1 MRNAVFVSLAC
12 CAMCAAA
19 AARAQ
24 NESSAS
30 ASSTSASAAS
40 GVPVERLVA
49 VVSHK
54 IGKPFVLDPRVR
66 ADVVIEGKAP
76 ADLSYAELL
85 DVLDAYGFAAFDDG
99 RFVRVVPESLIRTE
113 AIPTITTRDT
123 RPGPEYVSELIVVK
137 NVSAPQLVPIL
148 RPLVRSSGHLVAYPE
163 SQTLLIVDRFENVRR
178 LEGLIHALD
187 GAGAGH
193 ARPPDKSAEQSD
205 GH

>member
-1 MRNAVFVSLAC
+1 M
-12 CAMCAAA
+12 
-19 AARAQ
+19 
-24 NESSAS
+24 
-30 ASSTSASAAS
+30 
-40 GVPVERLVA
+40 PVERLVA

-85 DVLDAYGFAAFDDG
+85 DVLDAYGVAAFDDG
-99 RFVRVVPESLIRTE
+99 RFVRVVPESVIRTV

-178 LEGLIHALD
+178 LEGLCMRLMVPAQVTR
-187 GAGAGH
+187 
-193 ARPPDKSAEQSD
+193 ARRDKSAEQSD